1 MENFKE
7 LNSLVDKYSEE
18 ISNILSNITDEDL
31 KDIDYLYYKLN
42 NECIERQAN
51 LNNYIHS
58 KFPLE
63 NPKTING
70 VTYNTQNTKNNFLAQ
85 YELSKRYNEF
95 HTLCHEYFQ
104 RFEQDYSDGNNS

>member
-7 LNSLVDKYSEE
+7 LNSLVDKYSKE
-18 ISNILSNITDEDL
+18 ISNILSNITDKDL
-31 KDIDYLYYKLN
+31 KDIDYLYYK
-42 NECIERQAN
+42 

-63 NPKTING
+63 NPKTLNG

-85 YELSKRYNEF
+85 CELSKRYNEF

-104 RFEQDYSDGNNS
+104 RFEQDCSDENNP